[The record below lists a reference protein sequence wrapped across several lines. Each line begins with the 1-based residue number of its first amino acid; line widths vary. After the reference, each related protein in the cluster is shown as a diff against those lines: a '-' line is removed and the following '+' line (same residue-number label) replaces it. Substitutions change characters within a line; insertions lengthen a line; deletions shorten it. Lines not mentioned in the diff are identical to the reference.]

1 MLKKDD
7 KMKKKRKKK
16 IGASAKA
23 KAKKMAQA
31 QAQNIKIYM
40 GDAKRSSQQPRTTIT
55 KTYATYTPPRPR
67 EHQYISQMK
76 TSPQILNQLEALRV
90 ENQQLKEREAIKKG
104 RQREYGKRHYQKV
117 KENKRILKAYE
128 ESRGESVEDKER
140 REERHRSLRRL
151 RRNPWEGTNDDGD
164 DDIYDEQDEYGG
176 RGTNDDGGDDIYD
189 EQDEYGGRGTKQ
201 ETKQKTIKRKK
212 RATEEGSFPG
222 KGYRLTG
229 RGVGSENDDDGDDIF
244 Q

>member
-176 RGTNDDGGDDIYD
+176 RGT
-189 EQDEYGGRGTKQ
+189 KQ